1 MNREN
6 FGSNSSTGTKQ
17 KDKDK
22 QDREKNI
29 INNRNVKGVGYT
41 AELTKSYDISK
52 SKIHQ

>member
-17 KDKDK
+17 KEKDK
-22 QDREKNI
+22 QDREKNTM
-29 INNRNVKGVGYT
+29 NRNVKGVGYT
-41 AELTKSYDISK
+41 GEGLTKSYDISK